1 MKLNYL
7 YNFKKFYIKRKVKN
21 IITTLIIYL
30 FLTFSSLA
38 DAVTEYIS
46 NLIPGEGDT
55 ELSIDLRE
63 NYSADFSIL
72 LVRELAS
79 SSDDNMFT
87 QLSLFNTEKDS
98 KDRIVA
104 NLGLGKRFLS
114 EDKFSMTG
122 FNTFLDYDDE
132 GNLRAS
138 VGLEMRNAVLNFAFN
153 NYFGLDDA
161 DGEKVL
167 DGYDMRLASQI
178 PYVHWADIFIN
189 SYSWDGVTRDD
200 VEGLMYGT
208 EMLLS
213 PNINLEIAFDDKDK
227 AGLDD
232 EYYAKIM
239 FVHPPRN
246 SASISDGI
254 SSDMWRAQK
263 DMSDEMLTK
272 VKRNN
277 KIMVEF
283 SGSASIVR
291 AD

>member
-1 MKLNYL
+1 MM
-7 YNFKKFYIKRKVKN
+7 R
-21 IITTLIIYL
+21 
-30 FLTFSSLA
+30 
-38 DAVTEYIS
+38 
-46 NLIPGEGDT
+46 
-55 ELSIDLRE
+55 
-63 NYSADFSIL
+63 
-72 LVRELAS
+72 
-79 SSDDNMFT
+79 
-87 QLSLFNTEKDS
+87 
-98 KDRIVA
+98 
-104 NLGLGKRFLS
+104 
-114 EDKFSMTG
+114 
-122 FNTFLDYDDE
+122 
-132 GNLRAS
+132 GNLRS
-138 VGLEMRNAVLNFAFN
+138 SIGLEVRNAVLDFSFN
-153 NYFGLDDA
+153 NYFALDDA

-167 DGYDMRLASQI
+167 DGYDLRLASQI
-178 PYVHWADIFIN
+178 PYIHWADIFIN

-227 AGLDD
+227 AGLED

-239 FVHPPRN
+239 FIHPPRN
-246 SASISDGI
+246 SVSISDGI

>member
-1 MKLNYL
+1 MKNLFISFVL
-7 YNFKKFYIKRKVKN
+7 TCFL
-21 IITTLIIYL
+21 ITTASANAISDY
-30 FLTFSSLA
+30 F
-38 DAVTEYIS
+38 S
-46 NLIPGEGDT
+46 NLIPGDGDT

-63 NYSADFSIL
+63 NHSADYSLL
-72 LVRELAS
+72 LVREL
-79 SSDDNMFT
+79 DGETNKNTFT

-98 KDRIVA
+98 KDRNVL
-104 NLGLGKRFLS
+104 NFGVGKRFLS
-114 EDKFSMTG
+114 DDKFSLTG
-122 FNTFLDYDDE
+122 LNAFLDYDDE
-132 GNLRAS
+132 GNLRS
-138 VGLEMRNAVLNFAFN
+138 SIGLEIRNAVLDFSYN
-153 NYFGLDDA
+153 NYFALDDA
-161 DGEKVL
+161 DGENVL
-167 DGYDMRLASQI
+167 DGYDLRLASQI

>member
-1 MKLNYL
+1 MKKLFIL
-7 YNFKKFYIKRKVKN
+7 FLLTCFS
-21 IITTLIIYL
+21 ITTASANAISDY
-30 FLTFSSLA
+30 F
-38 DAVTEYIS
+38 S
-46 NLIPGEGDT
+46 NLIPGDGDT

-63 NYSADFSIL
+63 NHSADYSLL
-72 LVRELAS
+72 LVREL
-79 SSDDNMFT
+79 DGETTQNTFT

-98 KDRIVA
+98 KDRNVL
-104 NLGLGKRFLS
+104 NFGVGKRFLS
-114 EDKFSMTG
+114 DDKFSLTG
-122 FNTFLDYDDE
+122 LNAFLDYDDE
-132 GNLRAS
+132 GNLRS
-138 VGLEMRNAVLNFAFN
+138 SIGLEVRNAVLDFSFN
-153 NYFGLDDA
+153 NYFALDDA

-167 DGYDMRLASQI
+167 DGYDLRLASQI
-178 PYVHWADIFIN
+178 PYIHWADIFIN

>member
-1 MKLNYL
+1 MKNLFISFVL
-7 YNFKKFYIKRKVKN
+7 TCFL
-21 IITTLIIYL
+21 ITTASANAISDY
-30 FLTFSSLA
+30 F
-38 DAVTEYIS
+38 S
-46 NLIPGEGDT
+46 NLIPGDGDT

-63 NYSADFSIL
+63 NHSADYSLL
-72 LVRELAS
+72 LVREL
-79 SSDDNMFT
+79 DGETNKNTFT

-98 KDRIVA
+98 KDRNVL
-104 NLGLGKRFLS
+104 NFGVGKRFLS
-114 EDKFSMTG
+114 DDKFSLTG
-122 FNTFLDYDDE
+122 LNAFLDYDDE
-132 GNLRAS
+132 GNLRS
-138 VGLEMRNAVLNFAFN
+138 SIGLEVRNAVLDFSFN
-153 NYFGLDDA
+153 NYFALDDA

-167 DGYDMRLASQI
+167 DGYDLRLASQI

-213 PNINLEIAFDDKDK
+213 PNINLEVAFDDKDK

-283 SGSASIVR
+283 NGSANIVR

>member
-1 MKLNYL
+1 MKSIILSFIL
-7 YNFKKFYIKRKVKN
+7 ACHL
-21 IITTLIIYL
+21 ITTASANAISDY
-30 FLTFSSLA
+30 F
-38 DAVTEYIS
+38 S
-46 NLIPGEGDT
+46 NLIPGDGDT

-63 NYSADFSIL
+63 NYSADYSLL
-72 LVRELAS
+72 LVREL
-79 SSDDNMFT
+79 DGETNKNTFT

-98 KDRIVA
+98 KDRNVL
-104 NLGLGKRFLS
+104 NFGVGKRFLS
-114 EDKFSMTG
+114 DDKFSLTG
-122 FNTFLDYDDE
+122 LNAFLDYDDE
-132 GNLRAS
+132 GNLRS
-138 VGLEMRNAVLNFAFN
+138 SIGLEVRNAVLDFSFN
-153 NYFGLDDA
+153 NYFALDDA

-167 DGYDMRLASQI
+167 DGYDLRLASQI

-213 PNINLEIAFDDKDK
+213 PNVNLEIAFDDKDK

>member
-1 MKLNYL
+1 MKKYFLIIFLYL
-7 YNFKKFYIKRKVKN
+7 S
-21 IITTLIIYL
+21 IITT
-30 FLTFSSLA
+30 SNA
-38 DAVTEYIS
+38 DAVTDYIS
-46 NLIPGEGDT
+46 NLIPGDGDT

-63 NYSADFSIL
+63 NHSADFSIL
-72 LVRELAS
+72 LVRELDS
-79 SSDDNMFT
+79 NQSNNTFT
-87 QLSLFNTEKDS
+87 QLSLFNTEKNSD
-98 KDRIVA
+98 DRIVA

-122 FNTFLDYDDE
+122 INAFVDYDDE
-132 GNLRAS
+132 GNLRS
-138 VGLEMRNAVLNFAFN
+138 SIGFEMRNAVLNLAFN

-161 DGEKVL
+161 DGERVL

-178 PYVHWADIFIN
+178 PYIHWADVFLN
-189 SYSWDGVTRDD
+189 SYSWEGEKRDD
-200 VEGLMYGT
+200 VDGLMIGS
-208 EMLLS
+208 EMSLS

-283 SGSASIVR
+283 TGSASIVR

>member
-1 MKLNYL
+1 MKNLFISFVL
-7 YNFKKFYIKRKVKN
+7 TCFL
-21 IITTLIIYL
+21 ITTASANAISDY
-30 FLTFSSLA
+30 F
-38 DAVTEYIS
+38 S
-46 NLIPGEGDT
+46 NLIPGDGDT

-63 NYSADFSIL
+63 NHSADYSLL
-72 LVRELAS
+72 LVREL
-79 SSDDNMFT
+79 DGETNKNTFT

-98 KDRIVA
+98 KDRNVL
-104 NLGLGKRFLS
+104 NFGVGKRFLS
-114 EDKFSMTG
+114 DDKFSLTG
-122 FNTFLDYDDE
+122 LNAFLDYDDE
-132 GNLRAS
+132 GNLRS
-138 VGLEMRNAVLNFAFN
+138 SIGLEIRNAVLDFSFN
-153 NYFGLDDA
+153 NYFALDDA

-167 DGYDMRLASQI
+167 DGYDLRLASQI

-283 SGSASIVR
+283 SGSANIVR

>member
-1 MKLNYL
+1 MKKYFLIIL
-7 YNFKKFYIKRKVKN
+7 SYIS
-21 IITTLIIYL
+21 IITA
-30 FLTFSSLA
+30 SNA
-38 DAVTEYIS
+38 DAVTDYIS
-46 NLIPGEGDT
+46 NLIPGDGDT

-63 NYSADFSIL
+63 NHSADFSIL
-72 LVRELAS
+72 LVRELDS
-79 SSDDNMFT
+79 NQSNNTFT
-87 QLSLFNTEKDS
+87 QLSLFNTEKNSD
-98 KDRIVA
+98 DRIVA

-114 EDKFSMTG
+114 EDKFSITG
-122 FNTFLDYDDE
+122 INAFLDYDDE
-132 GNLRAS
+132 GNLRS
-138 VGLEMRNAVLNFAFN
+138 SIGFEMRNAVLNFAFN

-167 DGYDMRLASQI
+167 DGYDLRLASQI

-189 SYSWDGVTRDD
+189 SYSWDGVKRDD

-246 SASISDGI
+246 STSASDGI

-263 DMSDEMLTK
+263 NMSDEMLTK

-277 KIMVEF
+277 KIFVEF
-283 SGSASIVR
+283 SGSANIVR

>member
-1 MKLNYL
+1 MKSIILSFIL
-7 YNFKKFYIKRKVKN
+7 ACHL
-21 IITTLIIYL
+21 ITTASANAISDY
-30 FLTFSSLA
+30 F
-38 DAVTEYIS
+38 S
-46 NLIPGEGDT
+46 NLIPGDGDT
-55 ELSIDLRE
+55 ELSIDFRE
-63 NYSADFSIL
+63 NYSADYSSL
-72 LVRELAS
+72 LVREL
-79 SSDDNMFT
+79 DGETNKNTFT

-98 KDRIVA
+98 KDRNVL
-104 NLGLGKRFLS
+104 NFGVGKRFLS
-114 EDKFSMTG
+114 DDKFSLTG
-122 FNTFLDYDDE
+122 LNAFLDYDDE
-132 GNLRAS
+132 GNLRS
-138 VGLEMRNAVLNFAFN
+138 SIGLEIRNAVLDFSFN
-153 NYFGLDDA
+153 NYFALDDA
-161 DGEKVL
+161 NGENVL
-167 DGYDMRLASQI
+167 DGYDLRLASQI

-189 SYSWDGVTRDD
+189 SYSWDGVKRDD

>member
-1 MKLNYL
+1 MKKYFLIIFLYL
-7 YNFKKFYIKRKVKN
+7 S
-21 IITTLIIYL
+21 IITT
-30 FLTFSSLA
+30 SNA
-38 DAVTEYIS
+38 DAVTDYIS
-46 NLIPGEGDT
+46 NLIPGDGDT

-63 NYSADFSIL
+63 NHSADFSIL
-72 LVRELAS
+72 LVRELDS
-79 SSDDNMFT
+79 NQSNNTFT
-87 QLSLFNTEKDS
+87 QLSLFSTEKDS
-98 KDRIVA
+98 DDRIVA

-114 EDKFSMTG
+114 EDKFSITG
-122 FNTFLDYDDE
+122 INAFLDYDDE
-132 GNLRAS
+132 GNLRS
-138 VGLEMRNAVLNFAFN
+138 SIGFEMRNAVLNFAFN

-167 DGYDMRLASQI
+167 DGYNMRLASQI

-246 SASISDGI
+246 SVSISDGI

-263 DMSDEMLTK
+263 NMSDEMLTK

-277 KIMVEF
+277 KIFVEF
-283 SGSASIVR
+283 SGSANIVR

>member
-1 MKLNYL
+1 MKNLFL
-7 YNFKKFYIKRKVKN
+7 SFILAFLL
-21 IITTLIIYL
+21 ITTASANAISDY
-30 FLTFSSLA
+30 F
-38 DAVTEYIS
+38 S
-46 NLIPGEGDT
+46 NLIPGDGDT

-63 NYSADFSIL
+63 NYSADYSLL
-72 LVRELAS
+72 LVREL
-79 SSDDNMFT
+79 DGETNKNTFT

-98 KDRIVA
+98 KDRNVL
-104 NLGLGKRFLS
+104 NFGVGKRFLS
-114 EDKFSMTG
+114 DDKFSLTG
-122 FNTFLDYDDE
+122 LNAFLDYDDE
-132 GNLRAS
+132 GNLRS
-138 VGLEMRNAVLNFAFN
+138 SIGLEVRNAVLDFSFN
-153 NYFGLDDA
+153 NYFALDDA

-167 DGYDMRLASQI
+167 DGYDLRLASQI

>member
-1 MKLNYL
+1 M
-7 YNFKKFYIKRKVKN
+7 KN
-21 IITTLIIYL
+21 IILTFFIYL

-38 DAVTEYIS
+38 EAVTEYIS
-46 NLIPGEGDT
+46 NLIPGDGDT

-79 SSDDNMFT
+79 SSDNNMFT
-87 QLSLFNTEKDS
+87 QLSLFNTEKNS

-122 FNTFLDYDDE
+122 FNTFLDYDEE

-153 NYFGLDDA
+153 NYFGMDDA

-178 PYVHWADIFIN
+178 PYIHWADFFIN
-189 SYSWDGVTRDD
+189 SYSWDGEQRSD
-200 VEGLMYGT
+200 VDGLMYGS
-208 EMLLS
+208 EMLLT
-213 PNINLEIAFDDKDK
+213 PTINLEIAFDDKDR
-227 AGLDD
+227 AGLKD
-232 EYYAKIM
+232 EYYAKII

-246 SASISDGI
+246 NVSASDGI
-254 SSDMWRAQK
+254 NSEMWRTQK
-263 DMSDEMLTK
+263 NMSDEMLTK
-272 VKRNN
+272 VNRNN
-277 KIMVEF
+277 KIFVEF
-283 SGSASIVR
+283 SGSANIVR

>member
-1 MKLNYL
+1 M
-7 YNFKKFYIKRKVKN
+7 KN
-21 IITTLIIYL
+21 IIITLSIYL

-63 NYSADFSIL
+63 NHSADFSIL
-72 LVRELAS
+72 LVRELGS

-87 QLSLFNTEKDS
+87 QLSLFNTEKNS

-122 FNTFLDYDDE
+122 FNTFLDYDEE

-153 NYFGLDDA
+153 NYFGMDDA

-167 DGYDMRLASQI
+167 DGYDMRLASQV
-178 PYVHWADIFIN
+178 PYIHWADLFVN
-189 SYSWDGVTRDD
+189 SYSWEGEQRND
-200 VEGLMYGT
+200 VDGLMVGS
-208 EMLLS
+208 ELSLS
-213 PNINLEIAFDDKDK
+213 PNLNFEIAYDDKDR

-232 EYYAKIM
+232 EYYVKLM

-246 SASISDGI
+246 GPTLTFNLA
-254 SSDMWRAQK
+254 RAPPSQCQRVHHNTNRGK
-263 DMSDEMLTK
+263 
-272 VKRNN
+272 
-277 KIMVEF
+277 
-283 SGSASIVR
+283 
-291 AD
+291 

>member
-1 MKLNYL
+1 MKNLIL
-7 YNFKKFYIKRKVKN
+7 SFVLTCFL
-21 IITTLIIYL
+21 ITTASANAISDY
-30 FLTFSSLA
+30 F
-38 DAVTEYIS
+38 S
-46 NLIPGEGDT
+46 NLIPGDGDT

-63 NYSADFSIL
+63 NHSADYSLL
-72 LVRELAS
+72 LVREL
-79 SSDDNMFT
+79 DGETNKNTFT

-98 KDRIVA
+98 KDRNVL
-104 NLGLGKRFLS
+104 NFGVGKRFLS
-114 EDKFSMTG
+114 DDKFSLTG
-122 FNTFLDYDDE
+122 LNAFLDYDDE
-132 GNLRAS
+132 GNLRS
-138 VGLEMRNAVLNFAFN
+138 SIGLEIRNAVLDFSFN
-153 NYFGLDDA
+153 NYFALDDA

-167 DGYDMRLASQI
+167 DGYDLRLASQI

>member
-1 MKLNYL
+1 MKNLFL
-7 YNFKKFYIKRKVKN
+7 SFILACLL
-21 IITTLIIYL
+21 ITTANANAISDY
-30 FLTFSSLA
+30 F
-38 DAVTEYIS
+38 S
-46 NLIPGEGDT
+46 NLIPGDGDT

-63 NYSADFSIL
+63 NHSPDYSLL
-72 LVRELAS
+72 LVREL
-79 SSDDNMFT
+79 NGETTQNTFT
-87 QLSLFNTEKDS
+87 QLSLFNTEKNS
-98 KDRIVA
+98 EDRNVL
-104 NLGLGKRFLS
+104 NFGLGKRFLS
-114 EDKFSMTG
+114 NDKFSLTG
-122 FNTFLDYDDE
+122 LNAFLDYDDE
-132 GNLRAS
+132 GNLRS
-138 VGLEMRNAVLNFAFN
+138 SIGLEIRNAVLDFSFN
-153 NYFGLDDA
+153 NYFALDDA
-161 DGEKVL
+161 DGENVL
-167 DGYDMRLASQI
+167 DGYDLRLASQI

-189 SYSWDGVTRDD
+189 SYSWDGVKRDD

>member
-1 MKLNYL
+1 MKNLFL
-7 YNFKKFYIKRKVKN
+7 SLILACLL
-21 IITTLIIYL
+21 ITTASANSISDY
-30 FLTFSSLA
+30 F
-38 DAVTEYIS
+38 S
-46 NLIPGEGDT
+46 NLIPGDGDT

-63 NYSADFSIL
+63 NYSADYSLL
-72 LVRELAS
+72 LVREL
-79 SSDDNMFT
+79 NGKNNKNTFT

-98 KDRIVA
+98 KDRNVL
-104 NLGLGKRFLS
+104 NFGVGKRFLS
-114 EDKFSMTG
+114 DDKFSLTG
-122 FNTFLDYDDE
+122 LNAFLDYDDE
-132 GNLRAS
+132 GNLRS
-138 VGLEMRNAVLNFAFN
+138 SIGLEVRNAVLDFSFN
-153 NYFGLDDA
+153 NYFALDDA

-167 DGYDMRLASQI
+167 DGYDLRLASQI

-283 SGSASIVR
+283 SGSSNIVR

>member
-1 MKLNYL
+1 M
-7 YNFKKFYIKRKVKN
+7 KN
-21 IITTLIIYL
+21 IIITLFIYL
-30 FLTFSSLA
+30 FLTLSSLA

-167 DGYDMRLASQI
+167 DGYNMRLASQI

-227 AGLDD
+227 AGLED

-239 FVHPPRN
+239 FVYPPRN
-246 SASISDGI
+246 SVSASDGI
-254 SSDMWRAQK
+254 NSEMWKAQK
-263 DMSDEMLTK
+263 NMSDEMLTK
-272 VKRNN
+272 VNRNN
-277 KIMVEF
+277 KIFVEF
-283 SGSASIVR
+283 NGSASIVR

>member
-1 MKLNYL
+1 M
-7 YNFKKFYIKRKVKN
+7 
-21 IITTLIIYL
+21 
-30 FLTFSSLA
+30 
-38 DAVTEYIS
+38 
-46 NLIPGEGDT
+46 
-55 ELSIDLRE
+55 
-63 NYSADFSIL
+63 
-72 LVRELAS
+72 LVRELDS
-79 SSDDNMFT
+79 NQSNNTFT

-98 KDRIVA
+98 DERIVA
-104 NLGLGKRFLS
+104 NLGFGKRFLS

-122 FNTFLDYDDE
+122 INTFLDYDEE
-132 GNLRAS
+132 GNLRS
-138 VGLEMRNAVLNFAFN
+138 SIGFEMRNAVLNFAFN

-167 DGYDMRLASQI
+167 DGYDLRLASQI

-283 SGSASIVR
+283 SGSANIVR

>member
-1 MKLNYL
+1 MKKYFLIIL
-7 YNFKKFYIKRKVKN
+7 SYIS
-21 IITTLIIYL
+21 IITT
-30 FLTFSSLA
+30 SNA

-46 NLIPGEGDT
+46 NLIPGDGDT

-63 NYSADFSIL
+63 NHSADFSIL
-72 LVRELAS
+72 LVRELDS
-79 SSDDNMFT
+79 NQSNNTFT
-87 QLSLFNTEKDS
+87 QLSLFNTEKNSD
-98 KDRIVA
+98 DRIVA

-122 FNTFLDYDDE
+122 INAFVDYDDE
-132 GNLRAS
+132 GNLRS
-138 VGLEMRNAVLNFAFN
+138 SIGFEMRNAVLNFAFN

-161 DGEKVL
+161 DGERVL

-178 PYVHWADIFIN
+178 PYIHWADVFLN
-189 SYSWDGVTRDD
+189 SYSWEGEKRDD
-200 VEGLMYGT
+200 VDGLMIGS
-208 EMLLS
+208 EMSLS

-239 FVHPPRN
+239 FVYPPRN
-246 SASISDGI
+246 SASASDGI
-254 SSDMWRAQK
+254 SSDMWRKQN
-263 DMSDEMLTK
+263 DMSDQMLTK

-277 KIMVEF
+277 KIFVEF
-283 SGSASIVR
+283 SGSANIVR

>member
-1 MKLNYL
+1 MGTLGLKTDL
-7 YNFKKFYIKRKVKN
+7 FVETIFRKMEFILFETSLFNICSFLIYEKGVKN
-21 IITTLIIYL
+21 I
-30 FLTFSSLA
+30 
-38 DAVTEYIS
+38 
-46 NLIPGEGDT
+46 
-55 ELSIDLRE
+55 ELSTNGGTRTKQFWE
-63 NYSADFSIL
+63 
-72 LVRELAS
+72 ELAE
-79 SSDDNMFT
+79 
-87 QLSLFNTEKDS
+87 LSKQTKKL
-98 KDRIVA
+98 V
-104 NLGLGKRFLS
+104 
-114 EDKFSMTG
+114 
-122 FNTFLDYDDE
+122 
-132 GNLRAS
+132 
-138 VGLEMRNAVLNFAFN
+138 
-153 NYFGLDDA
+153 
-161 DGEKVL
+161 
-167 DGYDMRLASQI
+167 
-178 PYVHWADIFIN
+178 VHWSI
-189 SYSWDGVTRDD
+189 DGVTRND